1 MVKITVRTR
10 NYYRKELL
18 PNRNFTLEAANR
30 KLEKTFMALMNTSA
44 SKWRHDINK
53 FNSSCREFSVTNIAK
68 KAKKACY
75 SSAHLR

>member
-44 SKWRHDINK
+44 SK
-53 FNSSCREFSVTNIAK
+53 
-68 KAKKACY
+68 
-75 SSAHLR
+75 